1 MGIEPQ
7 NKIMRRRQ
15 VLVVAV
21 AGLCGIILTFVVPE
35 RWMVRLSVLGILV
48 IFLCLI
54 LVGIVIGFSRE
65 RKNKRQQ

>member
-7 NKIMRRRQ
+7 KKILRRQ
-15 VLVVAV
+15 ALVVAV